1 MSSSLHLFAVHGE
14 AAFSADLLP
23 IPEDAQKIRATS
35 VGNFGA
41 REQLTTLAMFRA
53 DDTSH
58 VADAEHSRDSVGRFP
73 SLSEFHCFTP
83 SPIQRWLYLSAA
95 TSGSCWRT
103 QIPMQLHASGALEQ
117 LRSRAASRAAQFSPG
132 PDSQLARASPDFLAS
147 ARGSPPPCRASPDM
161 SEEAFGGL
169 LGAGSPSRGQAVVP
183 LELSDEFSGSSTAPH
198 QMQLPKARRFQD
210 PRKRRFGPVAVPGSS
225 SASMEPTSPSGGRGK
240 LVQTASLSFA
250 GDRRGLS
257 GALQAADDAYAAREL
272 SLQSGGSSSSVSAY
286 VSKDFRCR
294 SSLPEEPSGISFTS
308 RQAST
313 LAALELAANLV
324 GEKARGPVAL
334 AIRAKAVCRLTVQ
347 SASRRLCRLALEQA
361 MGGATD
367 ALAADGNTKA
377 KVEVIDRMHCDELL
391 ELLEV
396 NDLEKNL
403 ASTGSCGPE
412 EARWSFT
419 AADMSRE
426 PSVRAER
433 PSFSGSSGLHGQ
445 DDALVTAV
453 LCSNGGFSLA
463 RVKRRRRIEV
473 LQNTTLG
480 KMVLA
485 DPELA
490 LRHALVAVPS
500 WYHNKPWPPPP
511 LREFTVRNLRSD
523 DSSSDESEKKARKKG
538 EALLTQAK
546 ENKEKKENGHPKL
559 DRKDTQQLEK
569 RFTLAKSAHGNG
581 KRHSHAGEIQDIF
594 EPLAVSRKDL
604 IKQRRSE
611 QPIPGDLLAE
621 QEIALLDFKSLL
633 KKMSQSRRVLYTN
646 AFQRHSQLTPG
657 FLRAEALQRA
667 MVDLR
672 LMPKSA
678 HEKLRLHKVQKKVL
692 LLSRSIE
699 SEDEEDS
706 CDGGQMPDGSF
717 LLANPLRHPLQGGWT
732 LDEYLTMAA
741 SAKELSN
748 RDQDGANKEVADKL
762 KLPLSHVRDLHG
774 LWERFSPKKGGIMT
788 VKELACLL
796 ALVDI
801 RRPSTEDV
809 MLLLDEKSFDLTF
822 RIPLIK
828 FISVMKKIED
838 VLGELAKA
846 RMQASVLAV
855 VEQEVEHDY

>member
-1 MSSSLHLFAVHGE
+1 MGDRNPAWPEGSDVPLRRFDGEVESSRYGCYDALIFQEQLPIPSKEDSTWGAAKPHGFMKWYDRDSPWRLNRPGSSRSPDP

-35 VGNFGA
+35 V
-41 REQLTTLAMFRA
+41 
-53 DDTSH
+53 
-58 VADAEHSRDSVGRFP
+58 
-73 SLSEFHCFTP
+73 TP
-83 SPIQRWLYLSAA
+83 STRAP
-95 TSGSCWRT
+95 
-103 QIPMQLHASGALEQ
+103 
-117 LRSRAASRAAQFSPG
+117 SRAASRAAQFSPG

-161 SEEAFGGL
+161 SEE
-169 LGAGSPSRGQAVVP
+169 AVVP

-403 ASTGSCGPE
+403 ASTGS
-412 EARWSFT
+412 SFT

-559 DRKDTQQLEK
+559 DRKDTQQLKK

-594 EPLAVSRKDL
+594 EPVAVSRKDL